1 MYFKREI
8 LFIFVIVSQI
18 LGIYIVL
25 KSRISTRDKYEGKK
39 IPQVQRLKN
48 VKNQSEISTLASLYR
63 RTCLVYFV
71 HINTYM

>member
-8 LFIFVIVSQI
+8 LFLFLIVQQI

-25 KSRISTRDKYEGKK
+25 KSRISTRDKWEGKK

-48 VKNQSEISTLASLYR
+48 VNDQSKISLK
-63 RTCLVYFV
+63 
-71 HINTYM
+71 